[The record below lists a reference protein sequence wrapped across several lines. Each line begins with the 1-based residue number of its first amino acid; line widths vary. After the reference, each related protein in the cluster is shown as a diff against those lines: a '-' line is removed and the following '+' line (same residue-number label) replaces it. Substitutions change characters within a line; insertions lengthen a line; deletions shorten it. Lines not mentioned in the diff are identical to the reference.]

1 MKADALSRNP
11 VRSIAAGSK
20 PCAVVHVVA
29 VSSEPNTLR
38 DLPLQ
43 ERQRTDSEQEP
54 IMQYLEERELKLS
67 DDDQAA
73 GQTTTDTQ

>member
-20 PCAVVHVVA
+20 PCAVVVA

-54 IMQYLEERELKLS
+54 IMQYLEERELS

-73 GQTTTDTQ
+73 GQTTTGTQ